1 MEVRRMVRGGRVG
14 RALALVL
21 AVALIA
27 GCSGGGDKSGDDN
40 AASPERG
47 ETTDPR
53 PEDVAPEQRLGVH
66 VFFRPP
72 TFDPTRQATGARGG
86 NGLGR
91 QYTEAL
97 LKPKPGVLKAT
108 DLDVVGAAAERYE
121 VSSDG
126 LVYTFHLRENGKF
139 NDGQPVTAADFVYG
153 WQRVIDPRLSS
164 PLGSVFASVVKG
176 GDKAASLGLGTDP
189 AAIDAALDDLGLKAV
204 DDRTFQVTLAQPAP
218 YFKWIATLHQGAP
231 IRRDVVRQHGPDSWA
246 ARPETLVTNGP
257 FKVAEI
263 GQNVITLA
271 ANPHYS
277 PKPFLTQIVATYNIE
292 PAPRWAAYLN
302 SEMDI
307 SNGPPPASFD
317 AALNDPRLKG
327 EVVTFLELS
336 NNWLQFNAA
345 KPPFDNVKV
354 RLAFAQAIDRKTY
367 LGASTNSGNPLTT
380 LIPEGMPGHNPKLG
394 SPQEFDA
401 AKAKATFQA
410 SGVDPRSFDG
420 VKILTA
426 PFQEPDAVFF
436 TDQLKKHLGVSLGI
450 ETIGDTAT
458 LNSRVRQGDYHL
470 KTTFQGYSALY
481 PDPQDFFDVFLS
493 TSRQN
498 EAKWKNTEYDRLVR
512 QANATTN
519 EDKRLQLYDE
529 AHKILVEEAPV
540 AFLAQLD
547 RTFWVKPWVKG
558 IERTPVDT
566 AFMPGDFSTTKIWIA
581 KH

>member
-1 MEVRRMVRGGRVG
+1 MEVQRMGRDVRVRRW
-14 RALALVL
+14 LALVL
-21 AVALIA
+21 AFALA
-27 GCSGGGDKSGDDN
+27 TACGGDDSEDAEAPAGPD
-40 AASPERG
+40 AAGQEQ
-47 ETTDPR
+47 PR
-53 PEDVAPEQRLGVH
+53 PEDLAPEQSLGVH

-72 TFDPTRQATGARGG
+72 TFDPTRQPTGARGG

-91 QYTEAL
+91 QYAEAL
-97 LKPKPGVLKAT
+97 LKPKPGVLKAS

-121 VSSDG
+121 VSPDA
-126 LVYTFHLRENGKF
+126 LVYTFRLRENGRF
-139 NDGQPVTAADFVYG
+139 NDGRPVTATDFVYG
-153 WQRVIDPRLSS
+153 WQRVIDPRLSA

-176 GDKAASLGLGTDP
+176 GDRAASLGPSAD
-189 AAIDAALDDLGLKAV
+189 AATIDAALNELGLRAV
-204 DDRTFQVTLAQPAP
+204 DQWTFEVTLAQPAP

-231 IRRDVVRQHGPDSWA
+231 IRRDVVEQHGTDTWA
-246 ARPETLVTNGP
+246 AKPETLVTNGP
-257 FKVAEI
+257 FRVAEI
-263 GQNVITLA
+263 GQNLVRLDT
-271 ANPHYS
+271 NPHYS
-277 PKPFLTQIVATYNIE
+277 PKPFLRTITATYNIE

-302 SEMDI
+302 NELDI
-307 SNGPPPASFD
+307 SNGPPPASYD
-317 AALNDPRLKG
+317 AALNDPRLKD

-336 NNWLQFNAA
+336 NNWLQFNATKA
-345 KPPFDNVKV
+345 PFDNAKV

-380 LIPEGMPGHNPKLG
+380 LIPEGMPGHNPRLG
-394 SPQEFDA
+394 APQEFDA
-401 AKAKATFQA
+401 AKARATFDA
-410 SGVDPRSFDG
+410 AGVDRRLLDG

-436 TDQLKKHLGVSLGI
+436 ADQLNKHLGVTLGI

-458 LNSRVRQGDYHL
+458 MNSRVRQGDYHL

-498 EAKWKNTEYDRLVR
+498 ETRWRNADYDRLVR
-512 QANATTN
+512 QANATT
-519 EDKRLQLYDE
+519 DQQRRLQLYDQ
-529 AHKILVEEAPV
+529 AHEILVREAPV

-566 AFMPGDFSTTKIWIA
+566 AFMPGDYSTTQIWIA

>member
-1 MEVRRMVRGGRVG
+1 MAHDVRVRRG
-14 RALALVL
+14 LALLL
-21 AVALIA
+21 AFALTA
-27 GCSGGGDKSGDDN
+27 ACGGGGSEN
-40 AASPERG
+40 AEKA
-47 ETTDPR
+47 R
-53 PEDVAPEQRLGVH
+53 PEGATQAQPSAEDLAPDQKLGVH

-72 TFDPTRQATGARGG
+72 TFDPTRQPTGARGG

-91 QYTEAL
+91 QYAEAL
-97 LKPKPGVLKAT
+97 LKPKPGVLKAS

-126 LVYTFHLRENGKF
+126 LVYTFHLRQDGRF
-139 NDGQPVTAADFVYG
+139 NDGRPVTASDFVYG
-153 WQRVIDPRLSS
+153 WQRVIDPRLSA
-164 PLGSVFASVVKG
+164 PLGSVFAGTVKG
-176 GDKAASLGLGTDP
+176 GDRAASLGPSTDG
-189 AAIDAALDDLGLKAV
+189 ATIDAALNDLGLKAV

-231 IRRDVVRQHGPDSWA
+231 IRRDVVQQHGPDAWA
-246 ARPETLVTNGP
+246 AKPETLVTNGP
-257 FKVAEI
+257 FKVTEI
-263 GQNVITLA
+263 GQNAITLTT
-271 ANPHYS
+271 NPHYS
-277 PKPFLTQIVATYNIE
+277 PKPFLTRITATYNVD

-302 SEMDI
+302 NEQDI
-307 SNGPPPASFD
+307 SNGPPPASYD
-317 AALNDPRLKG
+317 AALNDPRLKDD
-327 EVVTFLELS
+327 VLTFLELS
-336 NNWLQFNAA
+336 NNWLQFNATKA
-345 KPPFDNVKV
+345 PFDNAKV
-354 RLAFAQAIDRKTY
+354 RLAFAQAMDRKAY
-367 LGASTNSGNPLTT
+367 LGASTNSGNPLST

-394 SPQEFDA
+394 APQEFDA
-401 AKAKATFQA
+401 AKAKATFDA
-410 SGVDPRSFDG
+410 SGVDRRLFDG

-436 TDQLKKHLGVSLGI
+436 ADQLKKHLGVTLGI

-458 LNSRVRQGDYHL
+458 MNSRVRQGDYHL

-498 EAKWKNTEYDRLVR
+498 ETRWKNADYDRLVT
-512 QANATTN
+512 QADANTDQD
-519 EDKRLQLYDE
+519 ERLQLYDQ

-547 RTFWVKPWVKG
+547 RTFWVKPWIKG